1 MSFGRIAIKL
11 KSFWFYFFAVFFL
24 GCVTGNLKEHI
35 VIESSPAA
43 GSSSTVKKGSNYCD
57 FTGTSLT
64 GEKWTLSEFVG
75 SKPIVLQ
82 FWGVRCSPCLAE
94 MKLLSELQDKVGAQK
109 LLIVGVNTD
118 RQSPEHL
125 AEAMTQR
132 EIHPSY
138 KIVIDDDLS
147 ASRQYTDWLMPVV
160 VVLDRQGIVQFTHT
174 GYSQNIA
181 EEIESE
187 ILRQVDM

>member
-1 MSFGRIAIKL
+1 MSLGRIAVKL
-11 KSFWFYFFAVFFL
+11 KPFWFYFFAVSFL
-24 GCVTGNLKEHI
+24 GCATGNLREHT
-35 VIESSPAA
+35 VIASSPAA
-43 GSSSTVKKGSNYCD
+43 GSSSAVKKGSSYCD
-57 FTGTSLT
+57 FTGTSLA
-64 GEKWTLSEFVG
+64 GDKWTLSEFVG

-94 MKLLSELQDKVGAQK
+94 MKLLSELHDKVGEQK

-118 RQSPEHL
+118 RQSPERL
-125 AEAMTQR
+125 AEAMEKR

-174 GYSQNIA
+174 GYSQDTA
-181 EEIESE
+181 EQIESE